1 VVSDISKINSNEDS
15 KEKKQTYQ
23 YNNRVFILKYS
34 LLNFKTNL
42 GGGTDFNKYFSAK
55 LSTMTPIYSR
65 LPTYEG
71 WNFNSGNYL
80 FTTDRK

>member
-1 VVSDISKINSNEDS
+1 MNKERVVSDIFKINSNEDS

-42 GGGTDFNKYFSAK
+42 GGTGTDFNKYFSAK

-65 LPTYEG
+65 LPTYIG
-71 WNFNSGNYL
+71 
-80 FTTDRK
+80 